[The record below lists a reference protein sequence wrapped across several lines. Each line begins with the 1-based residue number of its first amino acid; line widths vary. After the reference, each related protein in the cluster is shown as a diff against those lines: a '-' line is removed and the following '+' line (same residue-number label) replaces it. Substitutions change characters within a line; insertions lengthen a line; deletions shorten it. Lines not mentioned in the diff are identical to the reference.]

1 MTPHQFGRYE
11 VQGEI
16 GQGAMGRVY
25 KAFDPLANR
34 TVAIKAIK
42 DEILAQDESGEY
54 LKRFQRE
61 ARAAGGLSHPNIIT
75 IFDVGENYFVM
86 EYLDGKSLLSV
97 ISERGALSL
106 EETLQI
112 VSPVAD
118 ALEYAH
124 RKGVF
129 HRDIKPGN
137 IMLMGNGRPV
147 VTDFGL
153 AHLESTVLTTA
164 GQFLGSPS
172 YMAPEQIVGEPV
184 TYRSDLFSLSIVTY
198 EMLTGRKPFPG
209 DNVTTVVYKVVH
221 SPPVPPQDYNPK
233 LPRDYEGVFAR
244 ALAKK
249 PDERFGTFSEF
260 VAALN
265 LEAFEQLGS
274 VSSSGSTSGG
284 ALTESSFGAETVGIS
299 PPLGGPAVDESTASI
314 TERQSRSRQGGLPRA
329 LAGVG
334 LVALLAVVG
343 SLAWLPNRE
352 VLMDAVV
359 QTSPP
364 GADVWIDGSLKG
376 VSPLTVESLA
386 AGEHSVRV
394 AKDGFL
400 PFEDR
405 FELAAGSKEPLS
417 FALQPARMSLFME
430 SVPTGATVKVDG
442 HSIGQTP
449 IEDAQLEPGQH
460 EIEVVNDGY
469 ASWDSVVVAQ
479 AGETVNLVAHLRL
492 TAKPKD
498 ETPRASATRKTKPGD
513 LIELGP
519 GDPSPKRVSG
529 EPPAYPA
536 IARRLNQQG
545 RVTVEFVLDE
555 NGVPTE
561 LQVIESAGEVLD
573 AAVLESLSTW
583 RYEPAQK
590 DGVKVRVKMRV
601 RQSFR
606 LGSR

>member
-1 MTPHQFGRYE
+1 MTPHEFGRYE

-86 EYLDGKSLLSV
+86 EYLDGRSLLSA
-97 ISERGALSL
+97 ISERGPLSL

-184 TYRSDLFSLSIVTY
+184 TNRSDLFSLSIVTY

-221 SPPVPPQDYNPK
+221 SPPVPPQDYNPR
-233 LPRDYEGVFAR
+233 LPRDYERVFAR

-249 PDERFGTFSEF
+249 PEERFGTFSEF

-265 LEAFEQLGS
+265 LEAFEQLESISSPGS
-274 VSSSGSTSGG
+274 SVVG
-284 ALTESSFGAETVGIS
+284 LTETSFGAETVGMS
-299 PPLGGPAVDESTASI
+299 LSQRSPAVEESTASI
-314 TERQSRSRQGGLPRA
+314 TERQSQPRLGRFPRA
-329 LAGVG
+329 LAGAG
-334 LVALLAVVG
+334 LVALLAVLG

-352 VLMDAVV
+352 ILLDAVV

-364 GADVWIDGSLKG
+364 GADVWIDGSLQG

-394 AKDGFL
+394 AKDGYL

-405 FELAAGSKEPLS
+405 FELLAGSQGPLN
-417 FALQPARMSLFME
+417 FALQPARMSLFLE
-430 SVPTGATVKVDG
+430 SVPTGASVKVDG
-442 HSIGQTP
+442 RSIGQTP
-449 IEDAQLEPGQH
+449 VEDAQLDPGQH
-460 EIEVVNDGY
+460 EIEVENDGY
-469 ASWDSVVVAQ
+469 AAWGSVVVAQ
-479 AGETVNLVAHLRL
+479 AGETVNLLAHLRPVE
-492 TAKPKD
+492 PKD
-498 ETPRASATRKTKPGD
+498 KSPGASAARKTKPGD
-513 LIELGP
+513 LVELGP
-519 GDPSPKRVSG
+519 GDPAPKRVSG
-529 EPPAYPA
+529 EPPTYPA
-536 IARRLNQQG
+536 VARRLNQQG
-545 RVTVEFVLDE
+545 RATVEFVLDE
-555 NGVPTE
+555 DGVPTK

-583 RYEPAQK
+583 RYEPPQK